1 MLDKITIEIW
11 PSLTGPWATVTTHG
25 AGDTADKSMWVVS
38 LATVPKQGGHE
49 PLVIEAAQA
58 ALRAL
63 CKSSLPKT

>member
-25 AGDTADKSMWVVS
+25 VGDDADKSMDVS

-49 PLVIEAAQA
+49 PLVVEATQA

-63 CKSSLPKT
+63 CQSSLPKT